1 MTRLTFKVMLGQCAG
16 KFWCSVMEDC
26 GGFFLFEYIQKVKCY
41 AVTSNGAPEKR
52 SNPTMPVSI
61 NRILLE

>member
-1 MTRLTFKVMLGQCAG
+1 
-16 KFWCSVMEDC
+16 MEDC